1 MILFM
6 RTFSRHLWIYLAGA
20 AWVSATPPNEFFAL
34 DTIARGDAATASAL
48 IKDCGYDGIGGRA
61 LDDAMPARMAELG
74 LKYFSGYLVVS
85 FSPELNVP
93 DDQLQHWFDAVSAQH
108 TVLWVAIE
116 KVTRRDGT
124 VAGHGDREAEEL
136 VVKKLQEIAGE
147 AHKRNVRLA
156 LYHHTGYWMER
167 FEDSARL
174 AKAIDRSNVG
184 ITFNL
189 CHWLK
194 IEGSERDPIPLIK
207 DSLPLVMLVTV
218 NGADTGDT
226 QSMNWDR
233 LIQPLDSG
241 TYDVAKFVHRLIAV
255 GYRQPV
261 GFQGYGIKG
270 DLKPILTRS
279 MNAWKSFEPDAKN
292 KAN

>member
-1 MILFM
+1 MILCM
-6 RTFSRHLWIYLAGA
+6 RIFWRHLWVYLAGA
-20 AWVSATPPNEFFAL
+20 ACVSAAPPNEFFAL
-34 DTIARGDAATASAL
+34 DTIARGDTATASAL

-61 LDDAMPARMAELG
+61 LDEAMPARMAELG

-85 FSPELNVP
+85 FSPELNVSE
-93 DDQLQHWFDAVSAQH
+93 DQLQHWFDVVSAQH

-116 KVTRRDGT
+116 KATRRDGT
-124 VAGHGDREAEEL
+124 VAGHGDRETEEL
-136 VVKKLQEIAGE
+136 VVKKLREIAGE
-147 AHKRNVRLA
+147 AHQRNVRLA

-167 FEDSARL
+167 FEDSERL
-174 AKAIDRSNVG
+174 AKAVDRPNVG

-207 DSLPLVMLVTV
+207 DALPLLMLVTV

-261 GFQGYGIKG
+261 GFQGYGVKG
-270 DLKPILTRS
+270 DPKPILTRS
-279 MNAWKSFEPDAKN
+279 MNAWKSFEPDGKN